1 MKFMKYLI
9 VAFVLIFVSSCA
21 YFNTFYNAQ
30 KYYEEGVRPLQ
41 NGGSVNKALLDK
53 SIEKSSKILQFHVK
67 SEYVDDALLLIG
79 KSYMYTG
86 EYTKAIRKFTELLD
100 YFPNSKFSDD
110 ALFFMG
116 KTYLLQGESEVAK
129 TIFTQVIGRSKD
141 HRIDAINECVNIM
154 LEKNNSKEAD
164 SLINSL
170 SDRDKKNNNIR
181 FLSGKVKWRA
191 GYYEEALKYLTKVKA
206 GKLSKNAGF
215 EYYQIMSDIYLKT
228 NNMKKAEKSIN
239 EGIRIFQ
246 EHIMRNSLYLLKARM
261 LVSNEKYDKAI
272 ELLEDV
278 LAQPGVSSKDSL
290 IFYKGFVYETY
301 LSDFEKALESY
312 RAIVDI
318 EKSSKLYPEAEVKVK
333 SLELY
338 ISLSLDSTSENID
351 ENIKN
356 RFLLAEINYQNLNR
370 VDESIAKYEAIADS
384 FPQTIYAPKSMFAL
398 SYIYLKDKKDTNTS
412 VEYLKR
418 IIYRFPN
425 TEYSAEAEDK
435 LKEFESALDTLR

>member
-1 MKFMKYLI
+1 
-9 VAFVLIFVSSCA
+9 
-21 YFNTFYNAQ
+21 
-30 KYYEEGVRPLQ
+30 
-41 NGGSVNKALLDK
+41 
-53 SIEKSSKILQFHVK
+53 
-67 SEYVDDALLLIG
+67 
-79 KSYMYTG
+79 
-86 EYTKAIRKFTELLD
+86 
-100 YFPNSKFSDD
+100 
-110 ALFFMG
+110 
-116 KTYLLQGESEVAK
+116 
-129 TIFTQVIGRSKD
+129 
-141 HRIDAINECVNIM
+141 
-154 LEKNNSKEAD
+154 
-164 SLINSL
+164 
-170 SDRDKKNNNIR
+170 
-181 FLSGKVKWRA
+181 
-191 GYYEEALKYLTKVKA
+191 
-206 GKLSKNAGF
+206 
-215 EYYQIMSDIYLKT
+215 
-228 NNMKKAEKSIN
+228 MKKAEKSIN

-272 ELLEDV
+272 ELLEDG